1 MKVFNDIDDLLT
13 LVPIIVSGKTGILIE
28 KHILSVNC
36 CFRNKVLLIGET
48 NTR

>member
-1 MKVFNDIDDLLT
+1 MKVFRDINDLLK
-13 LVPIIVSGKTGILIE
+13 LVSIIVCGKTGILIE

-36 CFRNKVLLIGET
+36 CFRNKVSLIRET